1 MNILTCLDCMAIK
14 TLFQNLWKVAKPEL
28 SKTYMALNVNIIR
41 KAEYQQTKQS
51 PEEDRRNK

>member
-28 SKTYMALNVNIIR
+28 SKTCMALNVNIIR
-41 KAEYQQTKQS
+41 KAEY
-51 PEEDRRNK
+51 